1 MEDNDTPQKRKAHL
15 TRDQR
20 MTIEAMLN
28 KGLSFHEIAKAVN
41 VHHSTISREVK
52 SRRREENIGA
62 RGMTLNRC
70 IHRTQCDKR
79 QICMDRP
86 DCLRRCGSCSRCNTR
101 CPKFEEERCIHHL
114 KAPYVC
120 NGCHRRH
127 ACILRKLVYRPIV
140 ADKNYRETLKEAR
153 QGINTTEAELRKVD
167 TILSN
172 CLKQGQSLHHVYTH
186 NRDLFTCS
194 ERTLYRRVNLGC
206 FTAIRADLPR
216 ACSMRPRGGKPV
228 AHKVDAKCQDG
239 RRFSDYLNYIT
250 EHPDLPVTMM
260 DSVIGTV
267 GGKVL
272 LTILFANSDMLLAF
286 LREHN
291 NARSVYACFVKI
303 KELLAKHIPHL
314 TLGKLFPIILTDNG
328 SEFSDP
334 KAIED
339 LDPGHI
345 KVFYCDPGES
355 NQKSPIERN
364 HEFIRMI
371 LPKRTTFDNLTQ
383 DEIDLML
390 SHINSYGR
398 PKHGDSC
405 PFDIFTT
412 AYTHGAA
419 FLNALNIRKVSHNDI
434 ILKPRLLEENRKD

>member
-1 MEDNDTPQKRKAHL
+1 M
-15 TRDQR
+15 
-20 MTIEAMLN
+20 
-28 KGLSFHEIAKAVN
+28 
-41 VHHSTISREVK
+41 
-52 SRRREENIGA
+52 
-62 RGMTLNRC
+62 
-70 IHRTQCDKR
+70 
-79 QICMDRP
+79 
-86 DCLRRCGSCSRCNTR
+86 
-101 CPKFEEERCIHHL
+101 
-114 KAPYVC
+114 
-120 NGCHRRH
+120 
-127 ACILRKLVYRPIV
+127 
-140 ADKNYRETLKEAR
+140 
-153 QGINTTEAELRKVD
+153 D

-194 ERTLYRRVNLGC
+194 EWTLYRRVNLGC

-239 RRFSDYLNYIT
+239 RRFSDYLSYIT

-291 NARSVYACFVKI
+291 NARSVYECFVKI

-405 PFDIFTT
+405 PFEIFTT